1 MSKRILILSDSLAL
15 PREKGELQVLE
26 HDKTWPELLRKRFP
40 EFTIA
45 QSSIGSATT
54 EDIHYQ
60 CQYWTIFKPDLV
72 FIQVGL
78 CDCLPR
84 AMHAWEVELA
94 KKLWF
99 GKSLHNFVTK
109 NVQRLRDLRSIT
121 LASREEFAERASAI
135 RKLFKNSYW
144 LSITFSDGT
153 MNREVTEIKSCYRSP
168 EFALKLYKT
177 EGVDVERPGYS
188 EACYIDLGNRAL
200 AYFPQW
206 RGGWPDADFAF
217 ARMCYGWALNSTAE
231 SGESEKVKEWARANL
246 DAVRVLSGVEEP
258 GYCPVL
264 EKLQKAE
271 LTTNSDSVNKKE
283 VALIWPELGIED
295 NFDLRDSAL
304 GKRSAIR
311 EETAGGLPFRMSYV
325 EPSCY
330 WSRLMGLSENALF
343 GLRSSIEANQWVMI
357 WGACDRGSLMSKV
370 LSYHGLKIAGF
381 IDNDPEKIGKPFD
394 NLPVTGFDFKK
405 ARDSNLKVVLAVSE
419 QQSQFILDQLD
430 ECGMREILLR
440 L

>member
-121 LASREEFAERASAI
+121 LTSREEFAERASAI

-144 LSITFSDGT
+144 LSIIFD
-153 MNREVTEIKSCYRSP
+153 RENSP
-168 EFALKLYKT
+168 EHFPQIGDNVRVYNSLIHKVFGQK
-177 EGVDVERPGYS
+177 
-188 EACYIDLGNRAL
+188 YIDLEKSVSGQYMVDSLHLEAEGQRL
-200 AYFPQW
+200 VFE
-206 RGGWPDADFAF
+206 RVS
-217 ARMCYGWALNSTAE
+217 RVVELELVSNSK
-231 SGESEKVKEWARANL
+231 SPK
-246 DAVRVLSGVEEP
+246 D
-258 GYCPVL
+258 
-264 EKLQKAE
+264 
-271 LTTNSDSVNKKE
+271 
-283 VALIWPELGIED
+283 
-295 NFDLRDSAL
+295 
-304 GKRSAIR
+304 
-311 EETAGGLPFRMSYV
+311 
-325 EPSCY
+325 
-330 WSRLMGLSENALF
+330 
-343 GLRSSIEANQWVMI
+343 
-357 WGACDRGSLMSKV
+357 
-370 LSYHGLKIAGF
+370 
-381 IDNDPEKIGKPFD
+381 
-394 NLPVTGFDFKK
+394 
-405 ARDSNLKVVLAVSE
+405 
-419 QQSQFILDQLD
+419 
-430 ECGMREILLR
+430 
-440 L
+440 